1 MYKSNLITNLWLLS
15 IVFISTLIQ
24 TCGLP
29 SQKKLTLS
37 CRDDNDLFVVMQKN
51 SISCSRYDSPEEAIR
66 NAPQGSG
73 VLILADGYPVETTKT
88 DSVLYAEAAAKELR
102 LYVEYP
108 SFIPGQ
114 KSGQPAG
121 TQWERAVI
129 SSSAFA
135 PELQKLRIIAIHDC
149 RYIPL
154 QVADPDI
161 VVARVAGFDSA
172 LFGLPDLVYPIL
184 AGLPREKG
192 TVMISTT
199 KLSQFVT
206 GRYAPYDAWKAIWG
220 HILMRV
226 RGDDVPVELE
236 WTPTVRPSFTANEAL
251 PQDAEVMS
259 LKRGIDWYFNSRMVM
274 NEQMQPQYDR
284 PSNGPEPA
292 KANPDMTTDWPF
304 GHRVGLRPDL
314 TLPPGDGSFGVI
326 EGFDAKI
333 FYDGTQ
339 PVRWWRRGDCNGETA
354 GAMAIAGKVFP
365 NTPYLKTAE
374 NIGDWMLFNSQISL
388 GERSDKS
395 HPAYGL
401 LGWSDVPQYCGP
413 GTMNCYE
420 VYYGDDIARNML
432 GMILA
437 GAVIGKDKYDERL
450 TAALLSTLRLSGKK
464 GFQPDRID
472 QQPLEENGWRYYNQ
486 LETVSYSG
494 NFQAYMWACY
504 LWAYS
509 QTGNELFLKTAKNGI
524 NNMMA
529 GYPEK
534 WGGLGLQMDRA
545 RMLLPLAWLVRV
557 EDTPEHRQWLKL
569 IAEDLDQDSLRGT
582 IPEKIENFG
591 EFGKGHYKAPMSNEK
606 YGTTESPIIQKDS
619 DSCSD
624 LLYAVNFAFLGLHEA
639 AYATGDD
646 FYRVS
651 AEKLADFLCRVQIKS
666 EKHPELD
673 GGWFRAFDFNR
684 WEYWASNTD
693 VGWGAWCIE
702 TGWSQSWITAV
713 MAMRQLQTSFWDITG
728 NNKKSFN
735 RFEEQLYP
743 GLIGSR

>member
-1 MYKSNLITNLWLLS
+1 MYAK
-15 IVFISTLIQ
+15 
-24 TCGLP
+24 G
-29 SQKKLTLS
+29 
-37 CRDDNDLFVVMQKN
+37 
-51 SISCSRYDSPEEAIR
+51 
-66 NAPQGSG
+66 
-73 VLILADGYPVETTKT
+73 ADK
-88 DSVLYAEAAAKELR
+88 DLR

-108 SFIPGQ
+108 SYIPGI
-114 KSGQPAG
+114 KTSQPAG

-129 SSSAFA
+129 SSGAFA
-135 PELQKLRIIAIHDC
+135 PELQKLRILAIHDC

-154 QVADPDI
+154 QIADPDI

-172 LFGLPDLVYPIL
+172 LYGLPEVVYPIL

-192 TVMISTT
+192 TILISTT

-220 HILMRV
+220 NILMRL
-226 RGDDVPVELE
+226 RGDNAPVEIR
-236 WTPTVRPSFTANEAL
+236 WTPTVRPSFMADEQL
-251 PQDAEVMS
+251 PEDAEARA

-274 NEQMQPQYDR
+274 NEQMQAKYDL
-284 PSNGPEPA
+284 PANGPDPA
-292 KANPDMTTDWPF
+292 KANPDLTTDWPF
-304 GHRVGLRPDL
+304 GHRVGLMPDL
-314 TLPPGDGSFGVI
+314 TLPPGDGSYGVL

-354 GAMAIAGKVFP
+354 GAMAVAGKVFP
-365 NTPYLKTAE
+365 DSLYLETAE

-388 GERSDKS
+388 GDRSDQS

-420 VYYGDDIARNML
+420 VYYGDDNARNIL

-437 GAVIGKDKYDERL
+437 GAVVGTNKYDERL
-450 TAALLSTLRLSGKK
+450 ANALLANLRLSGKK
-464 GFQPDRID
+464 GFQPDRVD
-472 QQPLEENGWRYYNQ
+472 QQLLEKNGWRYYNQ
-486 LETVSYSG
+486 MESLSYSG

-509 QTGNELFLKTAKNGI
+509 QNGYEQFLKTAKNGI
-524 NNMMA
+524 NAMMA

-534 WGGLGLQMDRA
+534 WGVTGLQMDRA
-545 RMLLPLAWLVRV
+545 RMLLPLAWLIRV
-557 EDTPEHRQWLKL
+557 EDTSVHRQWLKR
-569 IAEDLDQDSLRGT
+569 ITEDLNQDSLIGT
-582 IPEKIENFG
+582 IPEKIEFYG
-591 EFGKGHYKAPMSNEK
+591 EFGKGHYKAPMSNEQ
-606 YGTTESPIIQKDS
+606 YGTTESPIIQKDT

-639 AYATGDD
+639 AYATGDN
-646 FYRVS
+646 FYRMS
-651 AEKLADFLCRVQIKS
+651 GEKLADFLCRVQIRS

-702 TGWSQSWITAV
+702 TGWSQSWITTV
-713 MAMRQLQTSFWDITG
+713 MGLRQLKTSLWDITATSKIETG
-728 NNKKSFN
+728 FN
-735 RFEEQLYP
+735 HFEEQLFP
-743 GLIGSR
+743 SIIGSR